1 MAGTGYRI
9 NSLEVEMWG
18 RQTSHRTADRI
29 VQFTITSA
37 AVYLPLIYLPPGSPT
52 RFLPTQTFPLQKK
65 TQVSIV
71 LLSSG

>member
-9 NSLEVEMWG
+9 NSREVDMWE
-18 RQTSHRTADRI
+18 RRTSHKTADRI

-37 AVYLPLIYLPPGSPT
+37 GVYLPLIYLPPSSPT
-52 RFLPTQTFPLQKK
+52 PFLPLQTFPLQKK

>member
-9 NSLEVEMWG
+9 NSREVEMWG
-18 RQTSHRTADRI
+18 RRTSQKTADRI

-37 AVYLPLIYLPPGSPT
+37 GVYLPLIYLPPGSPT
-52 RFLPTQTFPLQKK
+52 SLLPPQAIPLQKK